1 MINIKQQNNPKT
13 ETSNSAS
20 YPDRG
25 NKSSNYEFTIIVPV
39 FNEEDNIY
47 ALEKKLSEF
56 VSQSALSACVL
67 FVNDCSTD
75 QSKGRII
82 EVCSR
87 QKHFYHLSLAK
98 NSGLS
103 AALKAG
109 IDVTQS
115 TYVGYIDA
123 DLQTTP
129 QDFNLLIPYVEEYEL
144 VMGIRVKRDD
154 SFVKRASSRIANGF
168 RRFMTKDGVADT
180 GCPLKIMKTNYAKRI
195 PLFTGMHRFFPALIQ
210 LQNGR
215 VFQVPVRHFPRVA
228 GKSKYNLRNRLVGPF
243 IDCFA
248 YRWMKKRYINYQI
261 GENNIE

>member
-1 MINIKQQNNPKT
+1 MKTIKTPIVENLRAGANNRQQLRSGST
-13 ETSNSAS
+13 A
-20 YPDRG
+20 
-25 NKSSNYEFTIIVPV
+25 NYELTILVPV
-39 FNEEDNIY
+39 FNEEDNIK
-47 ALEKKLSEF
+47 ALEEKLSSFLEQA
-56 VSQSALSACVL
+56 SIKTCIL

-82 EVCSR
+82 EVCNR
-87 QKHFYHLSLAK
+87 KKHFYHLSLTK
-98 NSGLS
+98 NSGQS

-109 IDVTQS
+109 IDATWS

-129 QDFNLLIPYVEEYEL
+129 KDFNLLIPYVEEYEL

-154 SFVKRASSRIANGF
+154 SFVKKASSRIANSF
-168 RRFMTKDGVADT
+168 RRFMTNDGVTDT
-180 GCPLKIMKTNYAKRI
+180 GCPLKIMKTDYAKRI

-215 VFQVPVRHFPRVA
+215 VLQVPVRHFPRVA
-228 GKSKYNLRNRLVGPF
+228 GKPKYNLSNRLVGPF

>member
-1 MINIKQQNNPKT
+1 MTKQRLEENTILGELIPMRKQTNKT
-13 ETSNSAS
+13 A
-20 YPDRG
+20 
-25 NKSSNYEFTIIVPV
+25 NYEFTIIVPV

-47 ALEKKLSEF
+47 AVEKKLSEF
-56 VSQSALSACVL
+56 VLRSALPACVL

-75 QSKGRII
+75 QSKDRII
-82 EVCSR
+82 EVCNR
-87 QKHFYHLSLAK
+87 QKHFYHLSLEK

-109 IDVTQS
+109 IEATWS

-129 QDFNLLIPYVEEYEL
+129 KDFHLMIPYIEEYEL

-154 SFVKRASSRIANGF
+154 SFVKKASSWIANGF
-168 RRFMTKDGVADT
+168 RRFMTNDGVIDT
-180 GCPLKIMKTNYAKRI
+180 GCPLKIMKTDYAKRI

-210 LQNGR
+210 LQNGK
-215 VFQVPVRHFPRVA
+215 VLQVPVRHFPRVA
-228 GKSKYNLRNRLVGPF
+228 GKSKYNLRNRLVEPF